1 MSNGD
6 SGLSSIPILGPIL
19 DALGNIFG
27 GQSQVQ
33 GLANAV
39 SQVEKAAWQNTL
51 ELGAFAYG
59 ALGGILGSL
68 GDLIKGVASALEKLF
83 GDVIW
88 GVIKKL
94 FEALKNW
101 ILNLRNWIKLHVATL
116 QQIQKNLDK
125 ARSQYF
131 RKVIDIVQ
139 RIRKILVPFRLLHL
153 GFAKKLDSYL
163 VTLEGD
169 IGAKW
174 AKMIAHQNLVLGVLD
189 TIIDPRNL
197 LRPGSTLGS
206 LGAMIAAVHGAIGAA
221 DVRTLFCMGPAVAA
235 QPLVAPW
242 STTKA
247 VTLQQVQTRSGDYA
261 MYLAQRDQA
270 SQQIEIDLGLPH
282 VTYK

>member
-1 MSNGD
+1 MAD
-6 SGLSSIPILGPIL
+6 SPPGSGIPIIGPVL
-19 DALGNIFG
+19 QDLAALFGATDQINALAAATERVETNVWSNAISLATFSYGLFG
-27 GQSQVQ
+27 G
-33 GLANAV
+33 
-39 SQVEKAAWQNTL
+39 
-51 ELGAFAYG
+51 
-59 ALGGILGSL
+59 IIGSL
-68 GDLIKGVASALEKLF
+68 GDLIGAIGKALDNLI
-83 GDVIW
+83 GTVIW
-88 GVIKKL
+88 GFIKRL
-94 FEALKNW
+94 FETIKNW

-163 VTLEGD
+163 VGLEGD

-221 DVRTLFCMGPAVAA
+221 DMRTLFCMGPATVAT
-235 QPLVAPW
+235 PLVAPW
-242 STTKA
+242 ATTRALTLGEIHSKSGTYA
-247 VTLQQVQTRSGDYA
+247 VYA
-261 MYLAQRDQA
+261 AQRDQTLRQYA
-270 SQQIEIDLGLPH
+270 IDLGTTPLA
-282 VTYK
+282 